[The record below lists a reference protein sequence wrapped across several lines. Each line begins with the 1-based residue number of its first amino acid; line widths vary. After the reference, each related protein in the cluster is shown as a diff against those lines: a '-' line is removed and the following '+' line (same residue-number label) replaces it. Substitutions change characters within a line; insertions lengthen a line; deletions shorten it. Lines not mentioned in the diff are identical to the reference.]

1 MAFAPFDL
9 SGMRAL
15 VTGGNGGIGLGMA
28 DGLAR
33 AGADLCI
40 WGTDAGKNAAARER
54 LAVHGTRVTA
64 RVCDIADE
72 AAVEA
77 ATAETL
83 AEMGRIDACFANA
96 GVSSDRR
103 AAKGGFAVMPTEEWR
118 RVLRVNLDGTFFTLR
133 AVARHM
139 VERGGG
145 GSLVATSSLGALG
158 QPRGEHYAAS
168 KGAINSI
175 VMSLAVEYGKAGIRA
190 NALLPGWIET
200 AMTEKSLGWDK
211 FRDAV
216 LPRVPAGRWGTP
228 EDFAGIAVFLASP
241 ASAYLT
247 GQIIV
252 LDGGYS
258 LF

>member
-103 AAKGGFAVMPTEEWR
+103 GTIPKMGYFQFRPNAFVMT
-118 RVLRVNLDGTFFTLR
+118 
-133 AVARHM
+133 
-139 VERGGG
+139 
-145 GSLVATSSLGALG
+145 
-158 QPRGEHYAAS
+158 QY
-168 KGAINSI
+168 
-175 VMSLAVEYGKAGIRA
+175 
-190 NALLPGWIET
+190 ALLGGPPRPWKPIQGRTSCFRLRFRVDAAGGLCVET
-200 AMTEKSLGWDK
+200 
-211 FRDAV
+211 
-216 LPRVPAGRWGTP
+216 
-228 EDFAGIAVFLASP
+228 SP
-241 ASAYLT
+241 
-247 GQIIV
+247 
-252 LDGGYS
+252 
-258 LF
+258 